1 MKDFGVKKTISI
13 IVIGG
18 YLKKQKDYIFKKFMR
33 EKKIVAIIQ
42 ARITSTRLPGKVLM
56 EIEGKSML
64 WHVLNRLKFSKKLD
78 DIILAIPN
86 TKENDILEKF
96 AKDNKVRYFKGS
108 EEDVL
113 SRYYETAQKFNCDP
127 IARVT
132 SDCPLIDP
140 EVVDLV
146 VEKYLDL
153 GADYTSN
160 TIKKTFPRGLETEV
174 FSFRILER
182 AYTEAKNDLEREH
195 VTLYFVKYPEIF
207 RLVNVVNEKD
217 LSYMRWTVDEAKD
230 LEFVREVYRR
240 LYKEGKIFSMKDIV
254 SLLKKY
260 PELMEINKGV
270 KQKYEG

>member
-1 MKDFGVKKTISI
+1 
-13 IVIGG
+13 
-18 YLKKQKDYIFKKFMR
+18 MR